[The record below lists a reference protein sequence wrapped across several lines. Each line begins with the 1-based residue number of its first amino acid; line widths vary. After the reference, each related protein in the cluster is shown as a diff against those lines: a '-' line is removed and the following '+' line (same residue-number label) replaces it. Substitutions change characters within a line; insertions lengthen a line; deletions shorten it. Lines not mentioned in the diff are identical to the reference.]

1 MPKEYCG
8 GMRFSRL
15 INLPLIL
22 LIATN
27 SAVLAGPYP
36 KDEIQDTGFSFLQS
50 RQCASYCG
58 AQNQFCCNHGEACF
72 TNQANIAFC
81 SAGMSP
87 PAGYEIFTTTFTE
100 TNLVLRTST
109 FTSWGTTP
117 TVLAAPTITPPAIC
131 TTSLGES
138 SCGTIC
144 CASNQRCAFAN
155 SCTAHVPAAGDPT
168 YSVPV
173 RPTSGD
179 LFTISATTTVPFQPA
194 ATASGSSF
202 PEVSQSYSNGLSG
215 GAIAGIVIGVTAGIA
230 LIILLCFCCLVKS
243 GFKRILA
250 KFCFWKRKGR
260 SDRVSENQSRINS
273 QTSPSDRREKTGFK
287 DKLTAIISFIADI
300 LGLKSKKN
308 RSDVSTSYCETNVSG
323 YFSESH
329 TGTSMSQSD
338 IYSQS
343 DASRYARR

>member
-1 MPKEYCG
+1 MPKEYRG
-8 GMRFSRL
+8 GMRFLRL

-22 LIATN
+22 LIAKT
-27 SAVLAGPYP
+27 STVLAGPYP
-36 KDEIQDTGFSFLQS
+36 KDEIHDTGFSFLQS

-87 PAGYEIFTTTFTE
+87 PAGYEIFTTTYTE
-100 TNLVLRTST
+100 TNLVLHTST
-109 FTSWGTTP
+109 FTSWGSTP
-117 TVLAAPTITPPAIC
+117 TVPAVPTITPPAIC

-173 RPTSGD
+173 RPTSGG

-202 PEVSQSYSNGLSG
+202 PEVSQSYNNGLSG

-243 GFKRILA
+243 RCQSALA
-250 KFCFWKRKGR
+250 KFGFGKKGR

-273 QTSPSDRREKTGFK
+273 QTSPSERRDKSRIFK
-287 DKLTAIISFIADI
+287 WILAFGSAFVTI
-300 LGLKSKKN
+300 LGLKRRKN
-308 RSDVSTSYCETNVSG
+308 RSDVSNRYSETNVSSD
-323 YFSESH
+323 YIPNSQTE
-329 TGTSMSQSD
+329 TPMSK
-338 IYSQS
+338 
-343 DASRYARR
+343 